1 MREALPQDT
10 CYLSASGGGGGGGGA
25 SDAARRHAAN
35 FECGARRG
43 GSAALARG
51 AVARGGAAT
60 AVAAAR
66 CAEKLAGAVR
76 TAERAEGRM
85 GRGAAWEAREAGVLP
100 AATAEAAAAARRA
113 AHVAVFGGDGGGG
126 RPSSATLKPAS
137 GLQLKS
143 DCTTLP
149 TRDYTLYLHSLWPV
163 HGRSSVARERYE
175 IMYGRALQPPGGA
188 LPWQVEK
195 VPLRDRSARAEHEKK
210 YSTNMFDHTR

>member
-1 MREALPQDT
+1 MSPAHRLGRTPPPTHSGSLPTYLPIYPPTSLPSQPATYPPTQALSRPLEASLVYGIGARREPGGAGAPTALGHISGVREALPQDT

-126 RPSSATLKPAS
+126 RPSSATLQPAS
-137 GLQLKS
+137 GVQ
-143 DCTTLP
+143 
-149 TRDYTLYLHSLWPV
+149 R
-163 HGRSSVARERYE
+163 
-175 IMYGRALQPPGGA
+175 
-188 LPWQVEK
+188 
-195 VPLRDRSARAEHEKK
+195 
-210 YSTNMFDHTR
+210 